1 MTVEQVINIVAESM
15 EIKPELITSRDR
27 TEAVANAR
35 AVVQA
40 VLRSKGWTLKRIAE
54 VFMQT
59 HGTAIHNVRK
69 VESAQLMVKAYF
81 EAQNRILAEKA
92 ITLSQSSD

>member
-1 MTVEQVINIVAESM
+1 MTVEQVIHIVAESM

-54 VFMQT
+54 VFGQN
-59 HGTAIHNVRK
+59 HGTVMHNVRK
-69 VESAQLMVKAYF
+69 VESAQLMAKAYN

-92 ITLSQSSD
+92 TTLSQSSD

>member
-1 MTVEQVINIVAESM
+1 MTVEQVIHIVAESM
-15 EIKPELITSRDR
+15 EVKPELITSRDR

-54 VFMQT
+54 VFGQS
-59 HGTAIHNVRK
+59 HTAAMHNVLK
-69 VESAQLMVKAYF
+69 VESAQLMAKAYN

-92 ITLSQSSD
+92 TTLSQSSD

>member
-1 MTVEQVINIVAESM
+1 MTVEQVIHIVAESM

-35 AVVQA
+35 SVVQA
-40 VLRSKGWTLKRIAE
+40 VLRSKGWTFQRIAE

-69 VESAQLMVKAYF
+69 VEAAQLVAKAYN
-81 EAQNRILAEKA
+81 EAQNRIKQEKE
-92 ITLSQSSD
+92 L

>member
-15 EIKPELITSRDR
+15 EIKPERITSRDR

-54 VFMQT
+54 VFMQG
-59 HGTAIHNVRK
+59 HGTAMHNVRK
-69 VESAQLMVKAYF
+69 VESAQLMAKAYN

-92 ITLSQSSD
+92 TTLSQSSD

>member
-1 MTVEQVINIVAESM
+1 MTISDVIIIVAESM

-40 VLRSKGWTLKRIAE
+40 VLRNKGWTLKRIAD
-54 VFMQT
+54 VFGQS
-59 HGTAIHNVRK
+59 HTAAMHNVLK
-69 VESAQLMVKAYF
+69 VEAAQLMAKAYN

-92 ITLSQSSD
+92 TTLSQSSD

>member
-1 MTVEQVINIVAESM
+1 MTVENVINIVAESM

-35 AVVQA
+35 AVVQS
-40 VLRSKGWTLKRIAE
+40 VLRSKGWTLQRIGD
-54 VFMQT
+54 VFGKG
-59 HGTAIHNVRK
+59 HDSVLSNCKKIAA
-69 VESAQLMVKAYF
+69 AQLMAKAYN

-92 ITLSQSSD
+92 TTLSQSSD